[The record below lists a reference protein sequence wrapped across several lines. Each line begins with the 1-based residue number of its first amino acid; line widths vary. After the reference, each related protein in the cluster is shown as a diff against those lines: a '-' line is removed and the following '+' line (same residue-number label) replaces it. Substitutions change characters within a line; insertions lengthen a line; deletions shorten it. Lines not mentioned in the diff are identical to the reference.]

1 MRSRHA
7 IVAAVVLAALAAAYT
22 VFWFH
27 AVGRAEVLLAEWADK
42 CHAAGYQVTYGAVAT
57 AGFPF
62 AFRIAIQ
69 EPRIASGPPHQL
81 WSWQTDNIL
90 IEARPWALHRPSL
103 TLPGEQ
109 IVLVGAADDQ
119 AFYAAT
125 GERVRVLLRVSETLE
140 AVRLDLRQVRIEH
153 SRWPQALRIAR
164 AEIDWR
170 EAHGDMALGL
180 DIAGVA
186 LPESPAPPLGPVI
199 DELAGAVRAMGP
211 RLEGSWPAALAAWR
225 DDGGTLEVEGVRLR
239 WGPLAVTAEGTA
251 ALDSENRPIGAFD
264 ARIIGVDHVIES
276 FVEAG
281 QIDSLEA
288 AAVKIGLSVLA
299 APDGRGIRLPATMQN
314 GRLYLSGFAVGR
326 LAPLF

>member
-1 MRSRHA
+1 MRPRHA
-7 IVAAVVLAALAAAYT
+7 IIAATVLAVLAAAYT
-22 VFWFH
+22 AFWFQ
-27 AVGRAEVLLAEWADK
+27 AAGRAEALLAEWSERGR
-42 CHAAGYQVTYGAVAT
+42 AAGYQVSYGRVTT

-69 EPRIASGPPHQL
+69 EPRIASLPPRPP
-81 WSWQTDNIL
+81 WSWRTATLL

-109 IVLVGAADDQ
+109 IVLVGDADDQ
-119 AFYAAT
+119 AFYTAT

-140 AVRLDLRQVRIEH
+140 AVRLDLRAVRVEH
-153 SRWPQALRIAR
+153 TRWPQALRIAR
-164 AEIDWR
+164 AEVDWR
-170 EAHGDMALGL
+170 ASGRTMALGL

-186 LPESPAPPLGPVI
+186 LPESPAGPLGPVI

-211 RLEGSWPAALAAWR
+211 RLDGSLPAELAAWR
-225 DDGGTLEVEGVRLR
+225 DDGGALEVEGVRLR
-239 WGPLAVTAEGTA
+239 WGPLAVTAKGTA

-281 QIDSLEA
+281 QINLLEA